1 MGRGIGRITMH
12 RRPSRNYE
20 TLNASP
26 EAAIHI
32 TSINNLAKRIRTRP
46 RSPGEEPIRK

>member
-1 MGRGIGRITMH
+1 MERGIGWITMH
-12 RRPSRNYE
+12 RRPARDYE
-20 TLNASP
+20 TLYASP

-46 RSPGEEPIRK
+46 RPPGEEPIRK

>member
-1 MGRGIGRITMH
+1 MEGGIGWITMY
-12 RRPSRNYE
+12 RRPTRNYE
-20 TLNASP
+20 TRNASP

-46 RSPGEEPIRK
+46 RPPGEEPIRK

>member
-1 MGRGIGRITMH
+1 MEGGIGWITMY
-12 RRPSRNYE
+12 RRPTRNYE

-46 RSPGEEPIRK
+46 RPPGEEPIRK